1 MEENEEE
8 KTAENEEPGTGGAAD
23 SSAEQKQAKDSAEA
37 EKTENSEIEYKFS
50 FKKGEEMSDEYVAD
64 FAKFA
69 KEQGLS
75 PEQAQAILS
84 RNAAF
89 YHNDRSR
96 IDAELK
102 AQAEEYEKEARAE
115 LGEHFDETVSYA
127 AKALDK
133 YDDDGALRKLFDA
146 LPVGNNVKLIKVF
159 AKMGKDI
166 AGDRLVKGGN
176 AGDGKD
182 IAHVLFPGFK

>member
-8 KTAENEEPGTGGAAD
+8 KTAETEEPGTGGAAD
-23 SSAEQKQAKDSAEA
+23 SSAEQDKGSAEQKKA
-37 EKTENSEIEYKFS
+37 ESSETEYRFT
-50 FKKGEEMSDEYVAD
+50 FKKGEEMSEEYVAD

-96 IDAELK
+96 IDAELQ
-102 AQAEEYEKEARAE
+102 AQAEEYEKETRAE

-133 YDDDGALRKLFDA
+133 YDTDGALRELFA
-146 LPVGNNVKLIKVF
+146 VLPIGNNVKLIKVF
-159 AKMGKDI
+159 ARMGKDI
-166 AGDRLVKGGN
+166 AEDRLVKGGN
-176 AGDGKD
+176 AGGGTS
-182 IAHVLFPGFK
+182 LEERMFPGFKK